1 MAEQNKQYC
10 TDGGFLSDQNRPQN
24 LRHPSM
30 WIFKVHEKENQL
42 NSNFSWILSWIVI
55 SLTSSR

>member
-1 MAEQNKQYC
+1 MGDFSLIK
-10 TDGGFLSDQNRPQN
+10 TGLKT
-24 LRHPSM
+24 SM